1 MPNSLDHTHDPVAQS
16 WVASAND
23 LATDFP
29 LQNLPYGRVRR
40 PGEDWRIGIAIGDQ
54 VLDLAEALKR
64 GRWSSAEA
72 ALLDPLARGD
82 LKALMAQAPTERKR
96 FSFSGH
102 WIVRIVAGNAADLR
116 CLASGTSGGDATQD
130 ELRMCA

>member
-1 MPNSLDHTHDPVAQS
+1 MLDHTHDPAAQS
-16 WVASAND
+16 WVASANTAD
-23 LATDFP
+23 TDFP

-54 VLDLAEALKR
+54 VLDLAEALPR

-82 LKALMAQAPTERKR
+82 LKALMAQPAAQRKQ
-96 FSFSGH
+96 
-102 WIVRIVAGNAADLR
+102 LR
-116 CLASGTSGGDATQD
+116 HALF
-130 ELRMCA
+130 